1 MEQLYMSVDLVH
13 VYAKIKFHQR
23 DFHGTGMDCCA
34 LRNRTKHDIQYTFT
48 DDDVCVVLENLFV
61 QILILGKVQISYD
74 IFVLNL
80 FEEIFL
86 FLRLITGLGI
96 RI

>member
-1 MEQLYMSVDLVH
+1 MEQGWIVVRY
-13 VYAKIKFHQR
+13 
-23 DFHGTGMDCCA
+23 GTEQNMIYS
-34 LRNRTKHDIQYTFT
+34 RYTFT